1 MSNLAEVESAVNTR
15 LTKAELARVRKLDE
29 MEMERRVF
37 APSIATGMSEVGD
50 KIDQV
55 MQSVAV
61 RGEEG
66 RLTVK

>member
-1 MSNLAEVESAVNTR
+1 MSNLVEVESAVNTR
-15 LTKAELARVRKLDE
+15 LTKAKLAQVRKLDE

-37 APSIATGMSEVGD
+37 APSIATDMFEVGD